1 MKSEQVLIDAIER
14 VLLKRLDALNRPQL
28 VAALSIPAT
37 ALGREYK
44 KGLRAEQ
51 RKQRRT
57 TGARAARADM
67 LPESAQNSAQNLADA
82 HE

>member
-14 VLLKRLDALNRPQL
+14 ALLKRLDALNRRQL

-51 RKQRRT
+51 RKQRRAT
-57 TGARAARADM
+57 RRR
-67 LPESAQNSAQNLADA
+67 LPGGDTCI
-82 HE
+82 